1 MSKAKIIKVLNKFT
15 RDSQELTGGIILAEL
30 ETKDLIPCLTILKQD
45 KALRF
50 TVLSD
55 LFGADFPERNERFEI
70 VYNLLSLELNLRI
83 VLKIKTNDIAPSV
96 ANIFSCAV
104 WYERE
109 IFDMFGVIFDGCPD
123 MRRILTDYGFVG
135 HPLRKDFPVTGHL
148 QVRYDE
154 EIRQVIY
161 EPVTLDQE
169 FRKFDFLSSWN
180 GPNYPLPG
188 DEKATK

>member
-1 MSKAKIIKVLNKFT
+1 MSKAKIIKLIGKFI
-15 RDSQELTGGIILAEL
+15 QNQAEIAGGLMVIELKAE
-30 ETKDLIPCLTILKQD
+30 DLTTALRLLKQD
-45 KALRF
+45 ENLRF
-50 TVLSD
+50 TILTD
-55 LFGADFPERNERFEI
+55 LFGADFPERTDRFEI
-70 VYNLLSLELNLRI
+70 VYNLLSLELNMRI
-83 VLKIKTNDIAPSV
+83 IIKIHTKDIAPSI
-96 ANIFSCAV
+96 ASIFSAAV

-109 IFDMFGVIFDGCPD
+109 VFDMFGVEFENCPD

-148 QVRYDE
+148 QMRYDQE
-154 EIRQVIY
+154 LEKVIY
-161 EPVTLDQE
+161 EPVMLDQE

>member
-1 MSKAKIIKVLNKFT
+1 MSKAKILKVLNKFT
-15 RDSQELTGGIILAEL
+15 PAHQELAGGIILTEL
-30 ETKDLIPCLTILKQD
+30 ATKDLIKCLTLLKED

-50 TVLSD
+50 TVLTD
-55 LFGADFPERNERFEI
+55 LFGADFPERSERFEV
-70 VYNLLSLELNLRI
+70 VYNLLSLELNARI
-83 VLKIKTNDIAPSV
+83 VLKIKTKDIAPSV
-96 ANIFSCAV
+96 SGIFSCAV

-109 IFDMFGVIFDGCPD
+109 IFDMFGVTFDGCPD

-154 EIRQVIY
+154 ELKKVIY

>member
-1 MSKAKIIKVLNKFT
+1 MSKAKILKILSKFT
-15 RDSQELTGGIILAEL
+15 PDHQELAGDIILVEL
-30 ETKDLIPCLTILKQD
+30 ATKDLIPCLKLLKEN

-50 TVLSD
+50 TILTD
-55 LFGADFPERNERFEI
+55 LFGADFPERSERFEI

-83 VLKIKTNDIAPSV
+83 ILKIKTKDSAPSIS
-96 ANIFSCAV
+96 NIFSGSV

-109 IFDMFGVIFDGCPD
+109 VFDMFGVTFAGCPD

-148 QVRYDE
+148 QARYDE
-154 EIRQVIY
+154 ELKKVIY
-161 EPVTLDQE
+161 EPVMLDQE

-180 GPNYPLPG
+180 GPSYPLPG

>member
-1 MSKAKIIKVLNKFT
+1 MSRAKVLKVLSKFT
-15 RDSQELTGGIILAEL
+15 SDHQELAGDIILAEL
-30 ETKDLIPCLTILKQD
+30 EIKDLISCLTLLKED
-45 KALRF
+45 KDLRF
-50 TVLSD
+50 TILTD
-55 LFGADFPERNERFEI
+55 LFGADFPERSERFEI
-70 VYNLLSLELNLRI
+70 VYNLLSLEFNLRI
-83 VLKIKTNDIAPSV
+83 VLKIKTKDTAPSV

-109 IFDMFGVIFDGCPD
+109 IFDMFGVTFDGCPD

-135 HPLRKDFPVTGHL
+135 HPLRKDFPITGHL

-154 EIRQVIY
+154 ELKKVIY
-161 EPVTLDQE
+161 KPVVLDQE

>member
-1 MSKAKIIKVLNKFT
+1 MSKTKILKLIGKFIQNQT
-15 RDSQELTGGIILAEL
+15 ELADGLIAIELGSQ
-30 ETKDLIPCLTILKQD
+30 DLITCLTSLKED

-50 TVLSD
+50 TILTD
-55 LFGADFPERNERFEI
+55 LFGADFPERTNRFEI
-70 VYNLLSLELNLRI
+70 IYNLLSLELNMRLI
-83 VLKIKTNDIAPSV
+83 VKIHTKDIAPSV
-96 ANIFSCAV
+96 ASVFSGAV

-109 IFDMFGVIFDGCPD
+109 VFDMFGVEFENCPD

-154 EIRQVIY
+154 ALEKVIY
-161 EPVTLDQE
+161 EPVMLDQE

-180 GPNYPLPG
+180 GPDYPLPG